1 MTKKNQRQRERG
13 SEMSIARMP
22 DSVPQQNAV
31 HHSHVVQ
38 FYSDDS
44 FLLEELRHVIGT
56 ALTGGSSAV
65 ILATRSHNE
74 SLAHRLKHDG
84 LDLAKIATERRYQA
98 LDATQVL
105 SQFMVDGR
113 PDPARFAEI
122 IGGVIAR
129 AAAAS
134 HDENRRVVA
143 FGEMVALLWAEGRA
157 QAAIELEKLW
167 NELARS
173 YSFSLRCA
181 YPMQGFCREEH
192 AESLLR
198 ICAEHSGVVPDESY
212 TELTSE
218 DERLRNVVRLQ
229 QRAQTLQSEID
240 WRHREERFRL
250 FVEGVQDY
258 AIFMLDPEGHVS
270 TWNTGAR
277 RIKGYLASEIVGRH
291 FSCFYPEE
299 DIRDCKPQRLLE
311 LAAKDGHSEDE
322 GWRVRKD
329 GSKFWAN
336 VTISAIRDEAG
347 NLIGFGKVTRD
358 LTERKRAETAL
369 RRSEARF
376 RLLTE
381 AVQDYAI
388 FMLDPEGHVSTWN
401 TGAERLKGYKASE
414 IIGRHFSCF
423 YCQDDLRAGK
433 PRRELEIAEKEGRF
447 EEEGWRLRRDGS
459 KFWASVTITALRDD
473 TDRLVGFGKVTR
485 DVTERMKAEKSLRAL
500 SLHLLKTQDEE
511 RRRIGRDLHDS
522 LGQYVAAMKMSLD
535 TLASSLEPGETETR
549 EKVAQCVHLAE
560 ECVKEVRTIS
570 HLLYP
575 PMLEELGLK
584 SAISWYLGGF
594 TKRSGIQASFD
605 ISPDFG
611 RLSRDLELA
620 LFRVL
625 QESLANV
632 HRHSGSQTAHVQLSI
647 QRGMAVLEISDQG
660 KGIPSAILEES
671 GEDWLGAIGVGLR
684 GMKERMRQLGGSL
697 EISSGRDGTRV
708 TAAIPPG

>member
-1 MTKKNQRQRERG
+1 
-13 SEMSIARMP
+13 
-22 DSVPQQNAV
+22 
-31 HHSHVVQ
+31 VVQ

-44 FLLEELRHVIGT
+44 FLLEELRHVIST

-65 ILATRSHNE
+65 ILATTSHND
-74 SLAHRLKHDG
+74 SLAHRLKRDG
-84 LDLAKIATERRYQA
+84 LDLTKIATEGRYQA
-98 LDATQVL
+98 LDGTEVL

-157 QAAIELEKLW
+157 EAAIELEKLW
-167 NELARS
+167 NDLAKS

-198 ICAEHSGVVPDESY
+198 ICAEHSGVVPDEGY

-229 QRAQTLQSEID
+229 QRAQALQSEID

-258 AIFMLDPEGHVS
+258 AIFMLDLEGHVS

-299 DIRDCKPQRLLE
+299 DVRDGKPQRLLK

-329 GSKFWAN
+329 GSKFWAS
-336 VTISAIRDEAG
+336 VTVSAIHDEAG

-473 TDRLVGFGKVTR
+473 TGRLVGFGKVTR

-535 TLASSLEPGETETR
+535 TLASSLEPGETETSQM
-549 EKVAQCVHLAE
+549 VAQCVHLAQ

-584 SAISWYLGGF
+584 SAISWYLDGF
-594 TKRSGIQASFD
+594 TKRSGIQTSFD

-632 HRHSGSQTAHVQLSI
+632 HRHSGSPTAHVQLSI
-647 QRGMAVLEISDQG
+647 QRGMAVLEIRDQG

-697 EISSGRDGTRV
+697 EISSGRGGTRV

>member
-1 MTKKNQRQRERG
+1 
-13 SEMSIARMP
+13 
-22 DSVPQQNAV
+22 
-31 HHSHVVQ
+31 
-38 FYSDDS
+38 
-44 FLLEELRHVIGT
+44 
-56 ALTGGSSAV
+56 
-65 ILATRSHNE
+65 
-74 SLAHRLKHDG
+74 
-84 LDLAKIATERRYQA
+84 
-98 LDATQVL
+98 
-105 SQFMVDGR
+105 
-113 PDPARFAEI
+113 
-122 IGGVIAR
+122 
-129 AAAAS
+129 
-134 HDENRRVVA
+134 
-143 FGEMVALLWAEGRA
+143 
-157 QAAIELEKLW
+157 
-167 NELARS
+167 
-173 YSFSLRCA
+173 
-181 YPMQGFCREEH
+181 MQGFCREEH

-218 DERLRNVVRLQ
+218 DERLQNVVRLQ

-291 FSCFYPEE
+291 FSCFYPEG
-299 DIRDCKPQRLLE
+299 DVRDGKPQRLLE

-336 VTISAIRDEAG
+336 VIISAIRDEAG

-358 LTERKRAETAL
+358 LTERRRAEIAL

-388 FMLDPEGHVSTWN
+388 FMLDPGGHVSTWN
-401 TGAERLKGYKASE
+401 TGAERLKGYTASE

-575 PMLEELGLK
+575 PMLEALGLK
-584 SAISWYLGGF
+584 SAISWYLDGF

-625 QESLANV
+625 QESLTNV
-632 HRHSGSQTAHVQLSI
+632 HRHSGSPTAHVQLSI
-647 QRGMAVLEISDQG
+647 QRGMAVLEIRDQG

>member
-1 MTKKNQRQRERG
+1 
-13 SEMSIARMP
+13 MSIARMP
-22 DSVPQQNAV
+22 DSVPQQSAA

-65 ILATRSHNE
+65 ILATRSHND
-74 SLAHRLKHDG
+74 SLTDRLKRDG
-84 LDLAKIATERRYQA
+84 LDLTKIATEGRYQA
-98 LDATQVL
+98 LDATEVL

-157 QAAIELEKLW
+157 EAAIELEKLW
-167 NELARS
+167 NDLAKS
-173 YSFSLRCA
+173 YLFSLRCA

-258 AIFMLDPEGHVS
+258 AIFMLDLEGHVS

-299 DIRDCKPQRLLE
+299 DVRDGKPQRLLK
-311 LAAKDGHSEDE
+311 LAAKDGHAEDE

-329 GSKFWAN
+329 GSRFWAS
-336 VTISAIRDEAG
+336 VTVSAIHDEAG

-423 YCQDDLRAGK
+423 YCQDDLRASK

-473 TDRLVGFGKVTR
+473 TGRLVGFGKVTR

-535 TLASSLEPGETETR
+535 TLASSLEPGESETSQR
-549 EKVAQCVHLAE
+549 LAQCVHLAE

-584 SAISWYLGGF
+584 SAISWYLDGF

-611 RLSRDLELA
+611 RLSPDLELA

-632 HRHSGSQTAHVQLSI
+632 HRHSGSPTAHVQLSI

-697 EISSGRDGTRV
+697 EISSGRGGTRV